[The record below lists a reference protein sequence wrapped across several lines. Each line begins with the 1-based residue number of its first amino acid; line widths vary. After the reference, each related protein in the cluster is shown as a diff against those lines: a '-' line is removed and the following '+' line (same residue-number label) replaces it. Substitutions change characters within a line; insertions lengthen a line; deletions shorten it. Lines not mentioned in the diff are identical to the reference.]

1 MVILFYCYSA
11 TGMGWCLTMLGL
23 SSTYQIIGLNW
34 NSSYAVQM
42 IGPIIPLATWT
53 HIVTSYSSTN
63 GVSLWVNGTLIGSTG
78 PFQYSPSGA
87 YNTITIANSLQGQGN
102 CATGSVLQ
110 GQFYGMIDEL
120 RVYARELNATD
131 VYTLAN
137 P

>member
-1 MVILFYCYSA
+1 
-11 TGMGWCLTMLGL
+11 MLGL
-23 SSTYQIIGLNW
+23 SSTYQIIGVNW
-34 NSSYAVQM
+34 NASSVAQM

-53 HIVTSYSSTN
+53 HIVTSYSSIN
-63 GVSLWVNGTLIGSTG
+63 GIRLWVNGTLIGSTG

-87 YNTITIANSLQGQGN
+87 YNTIILGNSLAGQVS
-102 CATGSVLQ
+102 CAGGSIVK